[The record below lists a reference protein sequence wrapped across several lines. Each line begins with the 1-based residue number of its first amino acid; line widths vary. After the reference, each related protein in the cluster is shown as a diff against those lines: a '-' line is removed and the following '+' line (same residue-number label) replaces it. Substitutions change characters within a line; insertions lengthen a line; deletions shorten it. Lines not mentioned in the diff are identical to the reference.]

1 MKHYT
6 PDIPKL
12 RIYFSAEKKYL
23 QNCYLWKKTV
33 REAVR
38 ATLYHERFDC
48 DTELSVTF
56 CSGEYIRR
64 LNASYREKDS
74 ETDVLSFPMYTRE
87 EIAECLPD
95 EDSVTLG
102 DIVISIER
110 TSEQAAELGHS
121 FLRELAFLAVHS
133 TLHLLG
139 YDHELSPEEEERQ
152 CARQREIMEA
162 LDLDEV

>member
-1 MKHYT
+1 
-6 PDIPKL
+6 
-12 RIYFSAEKKYL
+12 
-23 QNCYLWKKTV
+23 
-33 REAVR
+33 
-38 ATLYHERFDC
+38 
-48 DTELSVTF
+48 
-56 CSGEYIRR
+56 
-64 LNASYREKDS
+64 
-74 ETDVLSFPMYTRE
+74 MYTRE